1 MHDDSRYELCEIRS
15 IINVMHTFH
24 LSKEEEQTAMT
35 LKTRSQPQIHIIH
48 FDSTQLR
55 RVSKGSIHLR
65 IVCSPIECP
74 KKMESHG
81 I

>member
-1 MHDDSRYELCEIRS
+1 
-15 IINVMHTFH
+15 
-24 LSKEEEQTAMT
+24 MT

-65 IVCSPIECP
+65 IVGSPIECP